1 MEQEELLIEQNNVR
15 NANILAEQLAD
26 IDRNLGEQ
34 KASIEQQLK
43 EKHERELLYVQVAD
57 EKVRALKEKA
67 KTFIDPNNL
76 EFEIEK
82 MLDERHSYDFAINH
96 VGQFMRNSEVVTKAE
111 ALNTRYVPGDKQQQE
126 QAPESV

>member
-1 MEQEELLIEQNNVR
+1 MVQEELLIEQNNVR

-26 IDRNLGEQ
+26 IDRNLSEQ
-34 KASIEQQLK
+34 KALIEQQLK

-96 VGQFMRNSEVVTKAE
+96 AGQFMRNSEVVTKGQ
-111 ALNTRYVPGDKQQQE
+111 ALDTRYVPEDKQQQE
-126 QAPESV
+126 QASESV